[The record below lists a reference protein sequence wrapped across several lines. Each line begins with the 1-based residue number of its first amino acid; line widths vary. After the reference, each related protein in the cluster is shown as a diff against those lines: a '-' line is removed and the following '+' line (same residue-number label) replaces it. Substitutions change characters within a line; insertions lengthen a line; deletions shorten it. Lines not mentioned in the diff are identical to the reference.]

1 MCKSGYPLQWLGAM
15 ALSLDGWK
23 RQRKAIIT
31 ITFHELL
38 CVVFAHLLRWAF
50 FYSFFVELII
60 LRAVIYIRK

>member
-38 CVVFAHLLRWAF
+38 CVVFAHPVMGF
-50 FYSFFVELII
+50 FSEYFEP
-60 LRAVIYIRK
+60 